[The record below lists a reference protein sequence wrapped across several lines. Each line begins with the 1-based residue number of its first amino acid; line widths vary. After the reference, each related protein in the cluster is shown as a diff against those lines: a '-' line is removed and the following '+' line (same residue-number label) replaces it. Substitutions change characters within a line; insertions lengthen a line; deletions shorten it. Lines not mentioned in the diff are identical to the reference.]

1 MVKRLFLGN
10 WAELIAMT
18 TKYPWVQD
26 VNQFISQNT
35 TARYGSLIFADSTL
49 MYNVS
54 FKQFSKLCSYNSTVF
69 PSLMATSSL
78 RWWVGFFVL
87 WQAFIINFENITT
100 ANNMFFFFSKM
111 KNYFIGL
118 QQDLNFIVF
127 SFFCYC
133 FVPMAFLQFMG
144 LSQLNF
150 SKK

>member
-49 MYNVS
+49 IYNVS

-69 PSLMATSSL
+69 PSVMATSSL

-87 WQAFIINFENITT
+87 WQAFIINFDNITT
-100 ANNMFFFFSKM
+100 ANNMFFFSKM
-111 KNYFIGL
+111 QNYFIGL

-127 SFFCYC
+127 SFFAIALFSWHCYSLWDL
-133 FVPMAFLQFMG
+133 V
-144 LSQLNF
+144 N
-150 SKK
+150 

>member
-18 TKYPWVQD
+18 TKYPWIQD
-26 VNQFISQNT
+26 ANQFISQNT
-35 TARYGSLIFADSTL
+35 TARYGSLIFADNTL

-69 PSLMATSSL
+69 PSVMATSSL

-87 WQAFIINFENITT
+87 WQAFIINFDNITT
-100 ANNMFFFFSKM
+100 ANSILFFSKM
-111 KNYFIGL
+111 QNYFIGL

-127 SFFCYC
+127 SFFAIALFSWHCYSLWDL
-133 FVPMAFLQFMG
+133 V
-144 LSQLNF
+144 N
-150 SKK
+150 

>member
-1 MVKRLFLGN
+1 MVKRLFLRN

-26 VNQFISQNT
+26 ANEFISQNT

-69 PSLMATSSL
+69 PSVMATSSL

-87 WQAFIINFENITT
+87 WQTFLINFDNITT

-111 KNYFIGL
+111 QNYFIGL

-127 SFFCYC
+127 SFFAIALFPWHCYSLWDL
-133 FVPMAFLQFMG
+133 V
-144 LSQLNF
+144 N
-150 SKK
+150 

>member
-26 VNQFISQNT
+26 VNQFIGQNA

-69 PSLMATSSL
+69 PSVMATSSL
-78 RWWVGFFVL
+78 RW
-87 WQAFIINFENITT
+87 
-100 ANNMFFFFSKM
+100 
-111 KNYFIGL
+111 
-118 QQDLNFIVF
+118 
-127 SFFCYC
+127 
-133 FVPMAFLQFMG
+133 
-144 LSQLNF
+144 
-150 SKK
+150 

>member
-18 TKYPWVQD
+18 TKYPWAGWRK
-26 VNQFISQNT
+26 S
-35 TARYGSLIFADSTL
+35 IFWSNYYSTVREPYFCWQHA
-49 MYNVS
+49 MCNDS

-69 PSLMATSSL
+69 PSVMATSSL

-87 WQAFIINFENITT
+87 WQAFIINFDNITT
-100 ANNMFFFFSKM
+100 ANSMFFFSKM
-111 KNYFIGL
+111 QNYFIGL

-133 FVPMAFLQFMG
+133 FLPMAFLQFIG

-150 SKK
+150 YKK